1 MSIYFTLIV
10 EYTENAILLLL
21 KRAYPI
27 SCRLVQGLRED
38 WLECVGLWVRHQV
51 DYGVQYLNER
61 GQAQDYAR
69 SDVVRG

>member
-1 MSIYFTLIV
+1 V
-10 EYTENAILLLL
+10 
-21 KRAYPI
+21 R
-27 SCRLVQGLRED
+27 GLRED

-51 DYGVQYLNER
+51 GYGVQYLNER